1 MTNLS
6 AIKTTVL
13 VIDPVS
19 ENIELLTKDLKADGY
34 LVLSSTK
41 GLEGI
46 SIAQQH
52 QPDVVLLDV
61 MTIDIDGFKVCR
73 LLKDEPGTS
82 EIPIILIS
90 SREDIDDIT
99 IGLDLGASDYISKP
113 FHYPIVA
120 ARIRKIV
127 RDKNTR

>member
-1 MTNLS
+1 MS
-6 AIKTTVL
+6 PIQTTVL

-19 ENIELLTKDLKADGY
+19 ENIEILTEDLEADSY

-46 SIAQQH
+46 SIAQRH
-52 QPDVVLLDV
+52 QPDVILLDV
-61 MTIDIDGFKVCR
+61 MTADIDGFKACH
-73 LLKDEPGTS
+73 LLKNDPQTS

-90 SREDIDDIT
+90 SREDIDDIL

-113 FHYPIVA
+113 FHYPEVA
-120 ARIRKIV
+120 ARIRTIV
-127 RDKNTR
+127 SDNKS